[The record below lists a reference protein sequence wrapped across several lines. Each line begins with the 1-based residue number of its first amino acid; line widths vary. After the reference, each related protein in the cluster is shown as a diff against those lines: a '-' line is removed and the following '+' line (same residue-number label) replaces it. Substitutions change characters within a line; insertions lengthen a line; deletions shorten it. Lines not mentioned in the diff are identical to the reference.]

1 MSSRRKFRTG
11 KILARDA
18 HIPEKKGGVVD
29 SFDVARRKER
39 AMEAATES
47 KSPASFP
54 KTTTRCTCS
63 PASAR
68 ADDCFRNCRSADDD
82 ADMLS
87 NCVSGTLCE
96 TFFFSWRR
104 PDEAFAAS

>member
-54 KTTTRCTCS
+54 RTTTRCTCS
-63 PASAR
+63 PAAAR
-68 ADDCFRNCRSADDD
+68 LDDCFKNCRSSDDD

-87 NCVSGTLCE
+87 RSVSGALAGKICFLQLAPT
-96 TFFFSWRR
+96 R
-104 PDEAFAAS
+104 